1 MGTEEDGCSGALGGL
16 HGVGNYMTTFMAFVP
31 LWRYPCRGLLMAFC
45 TWHGAVLGKGDVL
58 SGMGGGLP
66 VLQRGGVPVLGEGDG
81 VPVLGEL
88 RTSHA
93 AGRERE
99 RER

>member
-1 MGTEEDGCSGALGGL
+1 
-16 HGVGNYMTTFMAFVP
+16 
-31 LWRYPCRGLLMAFC
+31 MAFC

-66 VLQRGGVPVLGEGDG
+66 VLQRDGVPVLGEGDG

-88 RTSHA
+88 RPSHA
-93 AGRERE
+93 AGQGRERE
-99 RER
+99 R